1 MLLTPSVQLELI
13 QTDPKETRQAV
24 EQLTQLID
32 SMNSYWFQAV
42 HTNRANT
49 AATQLYASIQ
59 RHAATVHPFL
69 IHRVEVMAAEM
80 MDFNFSQTIAKLIDL
95 LENFLGINRDDM
107 AQVLNHRGSLD
118 EYVLL

>member
-1 MLLTPSVQLELI
+1 MQLELI

-69 IHRVEVMAAEM
+69 IHRAEVMAAEM